1 MIAGV
6 RTYASLMCS
15 NFRNLEKEL
24 AQLKDAGI
32 DGVHFDVM
40 DGRFVPNLALGPDLA
55 RAVRDMTD
63 LEIEAH
69 LMVERPE
76 DYIQLFAGAAIDR
89 IQVHV
94 ESTTNLLRTIQ
105 ACSDEFQFVDV
116 VANPLTP
123 LCYLEPVLPLVS
135 GVMVMTVEPG
145 FAGQK
150 VAPGAVQRIASVR
163 AICPE
168 HSAGGD
174 PFSIEADGQ
183 VNTSTIGS
191 FVRAGVNSVVLG
203 TSGLYG
209 HKDGFKAALAEL
221 EAAIQTLVP
230 RG

>member
-15 NFRNLEKEL
+15 GFRNLEKEF
-24 AQLKDAGI
+24 AQLKEAGI

-55 RAVRDMTD
+55 RAIRDMTD
-63 LEIEAH
+63 LEIEVH

-76 DYIQLFAGAAIDR
+76 YYIHLFAGMGIDR

-94 ESTTNLLRTIQ
+94 ESTTSLLRTIRT
-105 ACSDEFQFVDV
+105 CSDEFRFVDV
-116 VANPLTP
+116 VINPLTP
-123 LCYLEPVLPLVS
+123 LCYLEPALPLVS

-150 VAPGAVQRIASVR
+150 VAPGAAQRIAKVR

-168 HSAGGD
+168 RGAGGH

-183 VNTSTIGS
+183 VNSSTIGS
-191 FVRAGVNSVVLG
+191 FVRAGANSVVLG
-203 TSGLYG
+203 TSGLYR
-209 HKDGFKAALAEL
+209 HKDGFRAALAEL
-221 EAAIQTLVP
+221 EAAMATVATP
-230 RG
+230 E